1 MDRSEKTQDY
11 TTRKENRI
19 ILEYFHK
26 CKSSI
31 EDTNRYML
39 RKSCMYIS
47 MCLIAMIF
55 LANIIVADF
64 KPSIAHGLLIPLLG
78 IYFVI
83 NYFIRKYNI
92 TGSRLT
98 DALCMAFYFTLFIL
112 FILRDMTSSP
122 QHQSMW
128 FPLYLVVFPTVYI
141 ARMYKYGLFELTL
154 IIIFSVASYFTKP
167 ADIFHRDIYL
177 ALAAYV
183 LSMLSAHIILEV
195 RAEEGIAISELTK
208 ISTIDRLTFL
218 LNKGAL
224 LSAIDSYFE
233 RRKPGEPCGMCII
246 DVDDF
251 KQVNDNFG
259 HDVGDKLLSNIGDL
273 LRKNFRN
280 TDYIGRF
287 GGDEFMVFMP
297 GLARLDIVEMRC
309 RSMQMMLADLDLGTN
324 KPFTLSIGAIVDTGD
339 HAMGDIF
346 RMADDALY
354 QSKLM
359 GKNCLSAWVIPKTE
373 SFTKPLILLACAR
386 ENPRAALLIEGE
398 SDRYSII
405 ETHSGDTALTYL
417 SQYHDSIR
425 LAVIDLDIE
434 KLSGNQVVHYIKDR
448 AGFNHIPVIAVATD
462 EDSFLEARDSG
473 ADKVFFTTD
482 KESAFKAAIQELTKE

>member
-1 MDRSEKTQDY
+1 MENRKKTLY
-11 TTRKENRI
+11 YITRKENRK

-55 LANIIVADF
+55 LAKLIVADF
-64 KPSIAHGLLIPLLG
+64 RLSIAHVLLVPLLI
-78 IYFVI
+78 IYFTI
-83 NYFIRKYNI
+83 NMLTRRRLNL
-92 TGSRLT
+92 SPRLT
-98 DALCMAFYFTLFIL
+98 DALCMSFYFTLFIL
-112 FILRDMTSSP
+112 FILRDMTSSAN
-122 QHQSMW
+122 HQSMW

-141 ARMYKYGLFELTL
+141 ARMYKYGLFELAL
-154 IIIFSVASYFTKP
+154 IIIFCIASYLTKP
-167 ADIFHRDIYL
+167 VDIFHRDVYL
-177 ALAAYV
+177 CLAAYV

-195 RAEEGIAISELTK
+195 RAEEGIAIDELTK
-208 ISTIDRLTFL
+208 ISTIDKLTFL

-224 LSAIDSYFE
+224 LSSINTYFE

-251 KQVNDNFG
+251 KHVNDNFG
-259 HDVGDKLLSNIGDL
+259 HDTGDRLLSNIGDL
-273 LRKNFRN
+273 LRKNFRSS
-280 TDYIGRF
+280 DYIGRF

-309 RSMQMMLADLDLGTN
+309 RSMQMMLSDLDLGAS

-339 HAMGDIF
+339 HSMGEIF
-346 RMADDALY
+346 RMTDDALY

-373 SFTKPLILLACAR
+373 TFGKPLILLASAKD
-386 ENPRAALLIEGE
+386 NPRASLLKEGE
-398 SDRYSII
+398 SDRYSIL

-425 LAVIDLDIE
+425 LAIIDLDIE
-434 KLSGNQVVHYIKDR
+434 KISGDQVVHYIKDR

-462 EDSFLEARDSG
+462 EDSFIEARNSG

-482 KESAFKAAIQELTKE
+482 KESAFKAAIAELTGQ